1 MTIAQLTE
9 AVIEQ
14 LTTELQ
20 MEEAFNADLLE
31 TKVIS
36 AVTEIRNKRRYPS
49 DYTEDM
55 IATDLG
61 QFQANIANLA
71 LFDYNMVG
79 AQGESSHGENGVSRT
94 YIDRRRLFSGI
105 VPLAS
110 FV

>member
-1 MTIAQLTE
+1 MTITE
-9 AVIEQ
+9 LADGIIEQ
-14 LTTELQ
+14 LTTELN

-31 TKVIS
+31 MRVNAAI
-36 AVTEIRNKRRYPS
+36 TEVRNKRRYPS
-49 DYTEDM
+49 NYTDEM
-55 IATDLG
+55 IASDLS

>member
-1 MTIAQLTE
+1 MSISELTE

-20 MEEAFNADLLE
+20 MEEAFNEELLE
-31 TKVIS
+31 TKVLHAI
-36 AVTEIRNKRRYPS
+36 TEIKNKRRYPS
-49 DYTEDM
+49 DYTDEM

-94 YIDRRRLFSGI
+94 YIDRRRLFSGVI
-105 VPLAS
+105 PLAS
-110 FV
+110 LV

>member
-1 MTIAQLTE
+1 MSITELAE
-9 AVIEQ
+9 AVIDQ

-20 MEEAFNADLLE
+20 MEEAFNEELLE
-31 TKVIS
+31 TKVNS
-36 AVTEIRNKRRYPS
+36 AITEIKNKRRYPS
-49 DYTEDM
+49 SYTEEM
-55 IATDLG
+55 IASDLS

-71 LFDYNMVG
+71 LFDYDMVG

>member
-1 MTIAQLTE
+1 MSITELAE
-9 AVIEQ
+9 AVIDQ

-20 MEEAFNADLLE
+20 MEESFNEELLE
-31 TKVIS
+31 MRVNS
-36 AVTEIRNKRRYPS
+36 AITEIKNKRRYPS
-49 DYTEDM
+49 TYTDEM
-55 IATDLG
+55 IATDLS